1 MFTQQDEYAE
11 ATAQASINTY
21 DEEKTSNYK
30 LGVFNLFL
38 LTTIGVMGYVSLD
51 TLKSTPDFLKKISIV
66 EEKQEVSDLT
76 SDKDLLNILN
86 DLDVDSVEDE
96 IIENDNAKMS
106 MAMKNFIGSSTIT
119 DDSLYTQALSQ
130 EINPL
135 KVRVI
140 TVKKG
145 DTLASISEKYYGNS
159 MAYSRIITANKSL
172 NKKSSTIYA
181 GQKLNLPL

>member
-51 TLKSTPDFLKKISIV
+51 TLNGTPDFLKKISIIA
-66 EEKQEVSDLT
+66 EKKEVLIST

-106 MAMKNFIGSSTIT
+106 MAMENLISSSAMT
-119 DDSLYTQALSQ
+119 DNSLYTKALSQ

-135 KVRVI
+135 KIRVI

-145 DTLASISEKYYGNS
+145 DTLASLSEKYYGNS

-172 NKKSSTIYA
+172 NKKSSTIYV
-181 GQKLNLPL
+181 GQTLNLPF